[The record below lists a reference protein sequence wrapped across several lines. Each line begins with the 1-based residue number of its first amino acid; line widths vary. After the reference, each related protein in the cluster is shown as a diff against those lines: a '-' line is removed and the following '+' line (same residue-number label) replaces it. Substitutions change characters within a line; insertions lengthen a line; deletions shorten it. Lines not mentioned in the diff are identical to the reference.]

1 MNTIIN
7 YLDEAYQ
14 VTKKLYQFLSSDL
27 DFDAKIEQVEAMIE
41 RREQLFEAIEQSA
54 EQKPACYEQKM
65 RQILDYD
72 CDISDMMQAL
82 LEEQETALEDVRK
95 QKRHASQS
103 RRVQNE
109 YLKSQVQSGYYV
121 NRKE

>member
-7 YLDEAYQ
+7 YMDEAYQ
-14 VTKKLYQFLSSDL
+14 VTKKIFQFLSSDL

-41 RREQLFEAIEQSA
+41 KREKLFAAIDQSV
-54 EQKPACYEQKM
+54 EQKPPGYEQKM
-65 RQILDYD
+65 RQIMDYD
-72 CDISDMMQAL
+72 CEISDMMQAL

-109 YLKSQVQSGYYV
+109 YLKPQVQSGYYV